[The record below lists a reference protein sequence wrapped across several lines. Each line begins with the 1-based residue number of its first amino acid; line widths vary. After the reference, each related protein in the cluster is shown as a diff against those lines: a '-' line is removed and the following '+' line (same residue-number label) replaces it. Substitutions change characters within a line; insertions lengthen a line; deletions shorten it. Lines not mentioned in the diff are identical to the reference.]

1 MKRIVFLIAFYIF
14 CSLPVYPQTFNI
26 GDTVPDL
33 NLVISKE
40 GKISKVHLS
49 DFKCKLLILDFWS
62 VTCTACITSF
72 PEIDSLQ
79 GKFKDRLQFILVTDN
94 AAQRVNSFLS
104 KFKRIK
110 LPSVPLVTDDTILSK
125 WFYHV
130 TIPHHVWIDSNR
142 VVRAIT
148 SGYNTTSVTI
158 QTFLDG
164 KDPGLF
170 VKKEIKGTKL
180 PVPGLGSGQDKIPY
194 YSYITKNI
202 QGIRGGSMGFI
213 IDSLTHKRLG
223 LKIDATPVVE
233 LFKIAFGRNLSG
245 GRFRYDNR
253 VIYDGKHRDRYFMP
267 QDETKYDAWAD
278 TNTFYYFLKLP
289 PGRQDELFDFM
300 QQDLQRFFKLK
311 AKIEKKEIRCLA
323 LVRISSGEKFKSSLS
338 QPISV
343 YDEEGTL
350 QLENSTMDD
359 LVAALSFALR
369 DLPAP
374 VIDETGYLKPI
385 DISLVTKPANLK
397 LVRKQLNTFGLDLIE
412 KMSSTDVL
420 VIHDW

>member
-1 MKRIVFLIAFYIF
+1 
-14 CSLPVYPQTFNI
+14 
-26 GDTVPDL
+26 
-33 NLVISKE
+33 
-40 GKISKVHLS
+40 
-49 DFKCKLLILDFWS
+49 LLILDFWS
-62 VTCTACITSF
+62 VTCTACITYF

-79 GKFKDRLQFILVTDN
+79 EKFKDRLQFILVTDN
-94 AAQRVNSFLS
+94 TAQRVATFLS

-110 LPSVPLVTDDTILSK
+110 LPLVPLVTDDTILSK

-158 QTFLDG
+158 QTFLEG

-170 VKKEIKGTKL
+170 VKKEIKGAKL

-194 YSYITKNI
+194 YSYIINNI
-202 QGIRGGSMGFI
+202 QGIRGGGVGYL
-213 IDSLTHKRLG
+213 IDSLTHKRVG

-233 LFKIAFGRNLSG
+233 LCKIAFGKNLSAG
-245 GRFRYDNR
+245 PFRYDNR
-253 VIYDGKHRDRYFMP
+253 VVYDGKHRDRYFMP

-289 PGRQDELFDFM
+289 SAREDEIFDFM
-300 QQDLQRFFKLK
+300 QQDVQRFFKLR
-311 AKIEKKEIRCLA
+311 AAVEKREIKCLA
-323 LVRISSGEKFKSSLS
+323 LVRISSDEKFKSSLS

-350 QLENSTMDD
+350 QLKNSTMGD
-359 LVAALSFALR
+359 LAAALSFALR

-385 DISLVTKPANLK
+385 DISLVTKPANLE
-397 LVRKQLNTFGLDLIE
+397 LVRKQLNAFGLDLIE
-412 KMSSTDVL
+412 KTSSTDVL